1 MAASSVVSHAAEPDV
16 CGICLDTKGRHG
28 GVTAL
33 QCGHSFCSGCASKSL
48 AISDRCPFC
57 RRSHNPSQVANQVK
71 PYAHTASSGTH
82 AVQDIL
88 DDVEASSQLS
98 ARARSPSARLPLGED
113 HSSTLTGSLWPRDTT
128 GLAWGRQSL
137 IDVIPARS
145 EVQDSIQTLIARIE
159 SLNFRPG
166 TAWDAQLSELRV
178 IDLRLSLGLQEGQPN
193 MRHFFQEHTQQLCIG
208 FLAGLW
214 IPGLHIRKLFP
225 CSKDCLCRARETNER
240 FCSKRSVQ
248 LAADMS
254 DPSTAAAAVLS
265 KLAGNMVRQAS
276 AARSEGKLLSDGSIH
291 LRRRSEFANLSMPF
305 RPSFARACTMSCKNA
320 ATQAHTSQAQR
331 NPRVDTTGYTA
342 QSIEQEKRRAWHGI
356 LMMGNSSHLSAQQR
370 RSGSLGHTA
379 AGQKLWLGRF
389 CPACA
394 TQVECSI
401 MATNPTQGRACDQQ
415 LAGIQGLQA
424 PLQFTLTRR
433 VAEEHPFAC
442 CLGHMWMFS
451 GHNDGTAILD

>member
-1 MAASSVVSHAAEPDV
+1 M
-16 CGICLDTKGRHG
+16 
-28 GVTAL
+28 L
-33 QCGHSFCSGCASKSL
+33 QCVCNKTELVLYLAGHSFCSGCASKSL

-193 MRHFFQEHTQQLCIG
+193 MRHFFQEVQEHTASVAADFAEYMRRREERQQLEQRQQIVQHEAHQRRQH
-208 FLAGLW
+208 FHQYRQQLQQRQQILQHDAHQRR
-214 IPGLHIRKLFP
+214 LHFHQHQQHDDL
-225 CSKDCLCRARETNER
+225 E
-240 FCSKRSVQ
+240 
-248 LAADMS
+248 LAACVAM
-254 DPSTAAAAVLS
+254 
-265 KLAGNMVRQAS
+265 MRQLTWA
-276 AARSEGKLLSDGSIH
+276 LLQ
-291 LRRRSEFANLSMPF
+291 M
-305 RPSFARACTMSCKNA
+305 
-320 ATQAHTSQAQR
+320 
-331 NPRVDTTGYTA
+331 
-342 QSIEQEKRRAWHGI
+342 
-356 LMMGNSSHLSAQQR
+356 
-370 RSGSLGHTA
+370 
-379 AGQKLWLGRF
+379 
-389 CPACA
+389 
-394 TQVECSI
+394 
-401 MATNPTQGRACDQQ
+401 
-415 LAGIQGLQA
+415 
-424 PLQFTLTRR
+424 
-433 VAEEHPFAC
+433 
-442 CLGHMWMFS
+442 
-451 GHNDGTAILD
+451 